1 MTVLLARND
10 QKNTWYSSSEGGP
23 HLIACICKRCCCL
36 DQRTTPQLTS
46 WLGIPNALI
55 INRLTMPVSLVIA
68 HSARGA
74 KHLKLSRTQMAL
86 ALSHSM
92 QSTSHAK
99 GVPMPMIMT
108 AWHSEECVTILR
120 RKSISL
126 FWNAESNVVKMA
138 MRSGCHWIQGSSLQ
152 LVVAATEDPLHSGN
166 THYKLS
172 EYFNSIIT
180 WCLLAFSVVQ
190 F

>member
-1 MTVLLARND
+1 MHTYAKDAAAWIREQNPSLHLG
-10 QKNTWYSSSEGGP
+10 WGYLMHWSS
-23 HLIACICKRCCCL
+23 IVWQCL
-36 DQRTTPQLTS
+36 FQ
-46 WLGIPNALI
+46 W
-55 INRLTMPVSLVIA
+55 

-74 KHLKLSRTQMAL
+74 KHSKLSLTEMAL

-99 GVPMPMIMT
+99 AVPMPMIMT

-152 LVVAATEDPLHSGN
+152 LVVAATEDPLHN
-166 THYKLS
+166 TASNTDLGR
-172 EYFNSIIT
+172 IGR
-180 WCLLAFSVVQ
+180 
-190 F
+190 